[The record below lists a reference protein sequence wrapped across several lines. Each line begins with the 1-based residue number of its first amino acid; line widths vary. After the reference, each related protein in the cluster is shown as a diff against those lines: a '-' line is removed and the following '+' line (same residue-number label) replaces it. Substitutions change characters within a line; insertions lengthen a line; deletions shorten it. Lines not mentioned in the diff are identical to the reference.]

1 VRILVDA
8 DSCPVKDEVY
18 RVAKRCE
25 LDVVLVSERWQR
37 VPSEPWIELI
47 VVENEGRLD
56 AADDRIVQEAGPAEI
71 VVTEDILLAARCLEL
86 GASVLSPRGRVFTE
100 ETIGEAIATRTLMA
114 ELRESGEITGGP
126 AQFEKRDRSTFL
138 QRLDE
143 IIQKTR
149 LRRD

>member
-1 VRILVDA
+1 
-8 DSCPVKDEVY
+8 
-18 RVAKRCE
+18 
-25 LDVVLVSERWQR
+25 

-47 VVENEGRLD
+47 VVENEGKLD

-71 VVTEDILLAARCLEL
+71 VVTEDILLAARCLEV

-114 ELRESGEITGGP
+114 GLRESGEITGGP

>member
-1 VRILVDA
+1 MRILVDA

-18 RVAKRCE
+18 RVAKRYE

-56 AADDRIVQEAGPAEI
+56 AADDRIVQEASPAEI
-71 VVTEDILLAARCLEL
+71 VVTEDILLAGRCLEI

-114 ELRESGEITGGP
+114 ELRESG
-126 AQFEKRDRSTFL
+126 
-138 QRLDE
+138 
-143 IIQKTR
+143 
-149 LRRD
+149 

>member
-1 VRILVDA
+1 MRILVDA

-25 LDVVLVSERWQR
+25 LDVVLVSETWQR

-100 ETIGEAIATRTLMA
+100 ETI
-114 ELRESGEITGGP
+114 
-126 AQFEKRDRSTFL
+126 
-138 QRLDE
+138 
-143 IIQKTR
+143 
-149 LRRD
+149 

>member
-1 VRILVDA
+1 MRILVDA

-86 GASVLSPRGRVFTE
+86 GASVLSPRGRVFT
-100 ETIGEAIATRTLMA
+100 
-114 ELRESGEITGGP
+114 
-126 AQFEKRDRSTFL
+126 
-138 QRLDE
+138 
-143 IIQKTR
+143 
-149 LRRD
+149 